1 MNIVYTWLKFKFILI
16 EKDYKYHWTESQ
28 HRLIVFLNIL
38 SEGYVQ
44 IWGKQRQ
51 KEIYG
56 PFYATCAAN

>member
-44 IWGKQRQ
+44 IWVKQKQ
-51 KEIYG
+51 KDI
-56 PFYATCAAN
+56 